1 MELPDL
7 NDMEDIILDIEEEDG
22 TTTQCQVIAMFEYED
37 AAYAALTPT
46 DDEIAEAYLF
56 AVEFEDQGDEVEF
69 TLSNIDD
76 QKLLDEVGSVFESIM
91 EQVDENGEIP
101 RIEAD
106 TDDRYASESDDD
118 DGDDQWDEFI
128 HKKLDEL

>member
-7 NDMEDIILDIEEEDG
+7 NEMDDIILDIEEEDG
-22 TTTQCQVIAMFEYED
+22 TTTECQVIAMFEYDD

-46 DDEIAEAYLF
+46 DENIAEAYLF

-76 QKLLDEVGSVFESIM
+76 PKLLEEVGGVFESIM
-91 EQVDENGEIP
+91 EQVDDDGELPENIEI
-101 RIEAD
+101 D
-106 TDDRYASESDDD
+106 TDDSSEGA
-118 DGDDQWDEFI
+118 DGDDDSKWDEFI

>member
-7 NDMEDIILDIEEEDG
+7 NEMDDIILDIEEEDG
-22 TTTQCQVIAMFEYED
+22 TTTECQVIAMFEYDD

-46 DDEIAEAYLF
+46 DESIAEAYLF

-76 QKLLDEVGSVFESIM
+76 PKLLEEVGSVFESIM
-91 EQVDENGEIP
+91 EQVDDDGELPENIEI
-101 RIEAD
+101 D
-106 TDDRYASESDDD
+106 TDDSSQGP
-118 DGDDQWDEFI
+118 DGDDDSQWDEFI

>member
-7 NDMEDIILDIEEEDG
+7 NDMDDIILDIEEEDG
-22 TTTQCQVIAMFEYED
+22 TTTECQVIAMFEYDD

-46 DDEIAEAYLF
+46 DENIAEAYLF

-76 QKLLDEVGSVFESIM
+76 PKLLEEVGGVFESM
-91 EQVDENGEIP
+91 MTESF
-101 RIEAD
+101 RII
-106 TDDRYASESDDD
+106 S
-118 DGDDQWDEFI
+118 
-128 HKKLDEL
+128 K

>member
-7 NDMEDIILDIEEEDG
+7 NDMDDIILDIEEEDG
-22 TTTQCQVIAMFEYED
+22 TTTECQVIAMFEYDD

-46 DDEIAEAYLF
+46 DENIAEAYLF

-76 QKLLDEVGSVFESIM
+76 PKLLEEVGGVFESIM
-91 EQVDENGEIP
+91 EQVDDDGELP
-101 RIEAD
+101 DNIEIG
-106 TDDRYASESDDD
+106 TDDSSDEA
-118 DGDDQWDEFI
+118 DGDDDSQWDEFI

>member
-7 NDMEDIILDIEEEDG
+7 NDMDDIILDIEEEDG
-22 TTTQCQVIAMFEYED
+22 TTTECQVIAMFEYDD

-46 DDEIAEAYLF
+46 DENIAEAYLF

-76 QKLLDEVGSVFESIM
+76 SKLLEEVGGVFESIM
-91 EQVDENGEIP
+91 EQVDDDGELP
-101 RIEAD
+101 DNIEIG
-106 TDDRYASESDDD
+106 TDDSSDEA
-118 DGDDQWDEFI
+118 DGDDDSQWDEFI

>member
-7 NDMEDIILDIEEEDG
+7 NDMDDIILDIEEEDG
-22 TTTQCQVIAMFEYED
+22 TTTECQVIAMFEYDD

-46 DDEIAEAYLF
+46 DENIAEAYLF

-69 TLSNIDD
+69 TLSNIDYP
-76 QKLLDEVGSVFESIM
+76 KLLEEVGGVFESIM
-91 EQVDENGEIP
+91 EQVDDDGELP
-101 RIEAD
+101 DNIEIG
-106 TDDRYASESDDD
+106 TDDSSDEA
-118 DGDDQWDEFI
+118 DGDDDSQWDEFI

>member
-7 NDMEDIILDIEEEDG
+7 NDMDDIILDIEEEDG
-22 TTTQCQVIAMFEYED
+22 TTTECQVIAMFEYDD

-46 DDEIAEAYLF
+46 DENIAEAYLF

-76 QKLLDEVGSVFESIM
+76 PKLLDEVGGVFESIM
-91 EQVDENGEIP
+91 EQVDDDGELP
-101 RIEAD
+101 DNIEIG
-106 TDDRYASESDDD
+106 TDDSSDEA
-118 DGDDQWDEFI
+118 DGDDDSQWDEFI

>member
-7 NDMEDIILDIEEEDG
+7 NEMDDIILDIEEEDG
-22 TTTQCQVIAMFEYED
+22 TTTECQVIAMFEYDD

-46 DDEIAEAYLF
+46 DENIAEAYLF

-76 QKLLDEVGSVFESIM
+76 PKLLEEVGGVFESIM
-91 EQVDENGEIP
+91 EQVDDDGELPENIEI
-101 RIEAD
+101 D
-106 TDDRYASESDDD
+106 TDDSSEGA
-118 DGDDQWDEFI
+118 DGDDDSQWDEFI